1 VLFPWGVTNA
11 NDYTPLRHLFAYRD
25 ESYFLGHFQPQFNLP
40 KVLVV
45 IPKAHV
51 MKDQEAVVPYGW
63 GFETP
68 TYVNGIMNALF
79 EHEVQFA
86 VIDDVDLD
94 KLPNEPRVLIYP
106 DPVYA
111 SNEVLTKLRSR
122 VMAGDDL
129 FLTGDFSQPLEAGG
143 ERQTKFFSEL
153 AGLRW
158 LADYPAGS
166 EIPIVPVEGGG
177 LVNPYLGHPLS
188 KFQAEGGRALATDS
202 AGNVITAMNELGRG
216 HVFFTSDG
224 GLDGARRGLDVFLAM
239 RSVPSV
245 AMSPKMPHREIFEID
260 REGGGKIYTLLA
272 TNPGGEEAGSAG
284 PWIEHPES
292 FVVNVGGKNVHLPLG
307 VYGVSLFAVRED
319 GSIDALEGQGKFSVD
334 GTELLDAQPHVMAM
348 ALDDVPLTKSHAV
361 ALFPIGAGRISIAA
375 PSDVDLVEV
384 GELVADQLH
393 PLEEIA
399 TSRQEGRLTF
409 QIDDVQSR
417 GVLLITS
424 KTNRDHAR
432 QLMNAALQ

>member
-1 VLFPWGVTNA
+1 
-11 NDYTPLRHLFAYRD
+11 
-25 ESYFLGHFQPQFNLP
+25 
-40 KVLVV
+40 
-45 IPKAHV
+45 

-245 AMSPKMPHREIFEID
+245 AMSPKMPHREIF
-260 REGGGKIYTLLA
+260 GWKCG
-272 TNPGGEEAGSAG
+272 
-284 PWIEHPES
+284 
-292 FVVNVGGKNVHLPLG
+292 
-307 VYGVSLFAVRED
+307 
-319 GSIDALEGQGKFSVD
+319 SVD
-334 GTELLDAQPHVMAM
+334 RA
-348 ALDDVPLTKSHAV
+348 S
-361 ALFPIGAGRISIAA
+361 
-375 PSDVDLVEV
+375 
-384 GELVADQLH
+384 
-393 PLEEIA
+393 
-399 TSRQEGRLTF
+399 
-409 QIDDVQSR
+409 
-417 GVLLITS
+417 
-424 KTNRDHAR
+424 
-432 QLMNAALQ
+432 